1 MSLLEILA
9 SAEKCSILVK
19 ISDPDYAKL
28 FFNASRFGR
37 VLFIINEQSTVLSA
51 LHPHYVDKQGPTT
64 TTYYHVFFCCRAAL
78 NLHYTIIF
86 SVDQWASMDLANYFM
101 FWLELRNLISIES

>member
-37 VLFIINEQSTVLSA
+37 VLFIIN
-51 LHPHYVDKQGPTT
+51 
-64 TTYYHVFFCCRAAL
+64 
-78 NLHYTIIF
+78 
-86 SVDQWASMDLANYFM
+86 
-101 FWLELRNLISIES
+101 